1 MIMIK
6 AIVRPERS
14 NLIIDELAKV
24 GFTAVTE
31 MDVYGR
37 GKQKGIK
44 IGSVVYDEL
53 PKTMLLMIVN
63 DEDEHQ
69 VVDVIMKFARTGEN
83 GNIGDGRIF
92 VSPVDKA
99 YTISTMTEGL

>member
-1 MIMIK
+1 MLMIR
-6 AIVRPERS
+6 AIIRPEKAPIV
-14 NLIIDELAKV
+14 LDELMNKGYSA
-24 GFTAVTE
+24 ATE

-53 PKTMLLMIVN
+53 PKMMILIVIN
-63 DEDEHQ
+63 DEDEKE
-69 VVDVIMKFARTGEN
+69 VVDIIMKNARTGEY

-92 VSPVDKA
+92 VMPVCDA
-99 YTISTMTEGL
+99 YTISSGKKGL

>member
-14 NLIIDELAKV
+14 SLIIDELAKA